1 MNFSFI
7 PFNLGKEK
15 KHFTNDIQYVDNDN
29 GVDLYKLS
37 NTASIIPGLQV
48 SNIHLYFYESRLITV
63 YIHLIEESGGFDKV
77 LDHLQEII
85 QVPATIINSN
95 KGTVY
100 GWSTDVEFL
109 GLVYPENK
117 KKLNLY
123 YSLKEFSVF

>member
-1 MNFSFI
+1 
-7 PFNLGKEK
+7 
-15 KHFTNDIQYVDNDN
+15 
-29 GVDLYKLS
+29 
-37 NTASIIPGLQV
+37 LQV